1 MAAVLPEAIACAAMR
16 HTLLL
21 AALVS
26 TFAFAQPPERPNT
39 PVFRSGP
46 WFVVRTA
53 PPNDTVACTGFYT
66 ANRRVQLSK
75 DMLVVQT
82 PEDVKSVAYGV
93 DDQPMGTHRALSADE
108 KDLKGIA
115 FTGDDVAKLAKGRKL
130 RIDVATAQG
139 TMRNELDLNGLAG
152 ALENINAGCPVPKPA
167 TAQKPVRRKHRS

>member
-1 MAAVLPEAIACAAMR
+1 MR
-16 HTLLL
+16 HILLL
-21 AALVS
+21 AAFASSLV
-26 TFAFAQPPERPNT
+26 FAQPPERPNT

-53 PPNDTVACTGFYT
+53 PPNEAVACTGFYT

-82 PEDVKSVAYGV
+82 PDDVNGVAFGF
-93 DDQPMGTHRALSADE
+93 DDQPMSTQRALSASE

-115 FTGDDVAKLAKGRKL
+115 FTGDDFTKLAKSRKV

-139 TMRNELDLNGLAG
+139 TMRSELDLNGLAG
-152 ALENINAGCPVPKPA
+152 AVANINSGCPMPPPA
-167 TAQKPVRRKHRS
+167 KKPVRGKHRS